1 MQQLKGKVA
10 LITGAGRGIGR
21 ATAYA
26 FAHAGI
32 HLGLV
37 GRTESHLTNVANELK
52 DFSINTF
59 IAPADVANQAS
70 IQMAT
75 QKIEQALGPIDIL
88 INNAGIGKFGA
99 FMDLSEDDMQN
110 VFNINVMGIFHATQA
125 VLPSMIERKTGDI
138 INISSTSGLRGTE
151 GSAAYSASKF
161 AVLGMSEALTKEVRK
176 HNIRVQTLTPSTVIT
191 DFGGINMM
199 NEEKAAHY
207 MQAEDVAE
215 VILSQLKLNP
225 RMFVKQAELWGTNPQ

>member
-1 MQQLKGKVA
+1 MQQLNGKIA

-21 ATAYA
+21 ATAHA
-26 FAHAGI
+26 FAKEGI
-32 HLGLV
+32 HIGLV
-37 GRTESHLTNVANELK
+37 GRTKSHLNEVANELK
-52 DFSINTF
+52 DYNINTLVVT
-59 IAPADVANQAS
+59 ADVADQAS
-70 IQMAT
+70 IQT
-75 QKIEQALGPIDIL
+75 TTKKIEQTLGPIDIL
-88 INNAGIGKFGA
+88 INNAGIGKFGS
-99 FMDLSEDDMQN
+99 FMDLSPEDMQN
-110 VFNINVMGIFHATQA
+110 VFNVNVMGMFHATQA
-125 VLPSMIERKTGDI
+125 VLPSMIERKSGDI

-191 DFGGINMM
+191 DFGGINKM
-199 NEEKAAHY
+199 NEEKAAYY

-215 VILSQLKLNP
+215 VIISQLKLNP